1 MEIAFFFSFKSSM
14 NADEKVWR
22 ELTFCIIENGEDE
35 IVFKIFIFQHT
46 FLTYLE
52 YYGFKMEWVDRQIDV
67 S

>member
-1 MEIAFFFSFKSSM
+1 M

-22 ELTFCIIENGEDE
+22 ELIFCVIENGEDE